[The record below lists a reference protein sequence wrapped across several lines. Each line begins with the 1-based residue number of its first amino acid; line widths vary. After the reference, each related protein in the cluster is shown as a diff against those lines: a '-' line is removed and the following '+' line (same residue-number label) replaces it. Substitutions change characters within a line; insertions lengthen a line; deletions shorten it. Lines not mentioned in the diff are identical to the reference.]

1 MSPQFVRQIVKMTPH
16 STDTGSFCNLY
27 LTQIYLD
34 TLGWLIAFN
43 STGRLEEVFQ
53 YSIDTDPR
61 SQDDISHAIRTYGF
75 AVPTCLSLLVV
86 GSSFT
91 FFYLVRHRSSPFR
104 DQRRSQDHQED
115 VWTSSI
121 VGVGGTILMR
131 FIPGPMCDRVR
142 ARILF
147 TLVLCTRL
155 HPTACRFC
163 RIHCQWTRHSS
174 SFHWIAGGSFVM
186 CQYWTCRMFYQTSL
200 NCSLVGGWG
209 NLGGGVTQLVMGSL
223 LFPLFKIF
231 F

>member
-61 SQDDISHAIRTYGF
+61 SQDDRSHEIRTYGF
-75 AVPTCLSLLVV
+75 AVPSHAFHCSWW

-91 FFYLVRHRSSPFR
+91 FFYLVLRSSPFLEIR
-104 DQRRSQDHQED
+104 DTLRITKED

-121 VGVGGTILMR
+121 VGVGGTIDAFR
-131 FIPGPMCDRVR
+131 SWTHVRQSTEREFSSPSCSVPASIPLPAGFVG
-142 ARILF
+142 
-147 TLVLCTRL
+147 
-155 HPTACRFC
+155 
-163 RIHCQWTRHSS
+163 IHFQWTRHSS
-174 SFHWIAGGSFVM
+174 SFHPSQVEVSSCAVLDL
-186 CQYWTCRMFYQTSL
+186 RMF
-200 NCSLVGGWG
+200 
-209 NLGGGVTQLVMGSL
+209 
-223 LFPLFKIF
+223 
-231 F
+231 